1 MDNDSLDLQFGPG
14 SPSGF
19 TPTGIASF
27 SDLRPAAVVRE
38 LIQNSLD
45 AAVEAKEETAIVRFR
60 LTRSNRRSVPGMK
73 SYRKAF
79 NAAVRTHEDLGGGT
93 LPSQAERVV
102 QVMRKAAKG
111 DEQDILSV
119 LDNGIGL
126 DNARMTALL
135 SDGISAKGGA
145 ATGTFGNG
153 HSVAIPASD
162 LRYVLYG
169 GVTAN
174 GDRIG
179 AGHAVI
185 ASRKVR
191 GEQFPKSGDG
201 FLVKG
206 FRKGSYDYAKGASLP
221 GLITENLDEIEQQS
235 GHGTAVII
243 TGFNNF
249 RESLPLWDMVSKAA
263 ACNFF
268 PPIDE
273 GRLVVQAE
281 DHRPGQ
287 SSTIKTLDHSTLKA
301 VLEENRNEQ
310 RSKAFLSG
318 QKAFDAHGA
327 LQFGTPHVFRTK
339 LGEIRVQIR
348 ERSSGNPRVDL
359 CRNGMWITD
368 DKNIPGFYYR
378 FQDRKPF
385 HALLLLDS
393 QSGGRL
399 HELVRNAEGPLHDKL
414 DAKQRLSKPE
424 ERELRDAFGEIR
436 EWLRSVVPELETD
449 SYSPDDFLAL
459 DFGEDGTGTGGN
471 ARQSFWGSPVPVTRR
486 DPGLS
491 YEESSPGPGP
501 GPPGPHPPKPP
512 GPRPPRPRPVLRP
525 FFQATSVPLGLNH
538 RQILL
543 ECQQGCKNA
552 ELRLYVDE
560 NVDATCDS
568 LRRDQIETAYLTE
581 VDVCGHPVNSSKLVR
596 QNGRIVGVRLGDI
609 AADSSLDIDGA
620 LSRFPIDSCFSQA
633 RSRPCVWKFSGR
645 HRLMT
650 RRSDQEPA
658 CTWARGTASVVNSAA
673 SVVATGQGSR
683 RRR

>member
-1 MDNDSLDLQFGPG
+1 MDFDSLDLQFGPG
-14 SPSGF
+14 SASGF
-19 TPTGIASF
+19 TPSGIAGF

-45 AAVEAKEETAIVRFR
+45 AAVEAKEETAVVRFR
-60 LTRSNRRSVPGMK
+60 LAQVKSRSIPGMK
-73 SYRKAF
+73 GYRKAF
-79 NAAVRTHEDLGGGT
+79 ISAVETQKDMGGGT

-102 QVMRKAAKG
+102 GVMRKAVDRK
-111 DEQDILSV
+111 DQDILTV

-126 DNARMTALL
+126 DKDRMTALL

-169 GVTAN
+169 GLTAN
-174 GDRIG
+174 GNRIG

-185 ASRKVR
+185 ASQKIR
-191 GEQFPKSGDG
+191 GKKYQRSGDG

-206 FRKGSYDYAKGASLP
+206 FREGSYEYAEGSSLP
-221 GLITENLDEIEQQS
+221 ALINESLDDIKKQF

-243 TGFNNF
+243 SGFNNF
-249 RESLPLWDMVSKAA
+249 RESNPLWNMVSKAA

-268 PPIDE
+268 PAIDE
-273 GRLVVQAE
+273 GRLVVQVE
-281 DHRPGQ
+281 DIRPGR
-287 SSTIKTLDHSTLKA
+287 SSTPKRLDRSTLNA
-301 VLEENRNEQ
+301 VLEENRNEK

-318 QKAFDAHGA
+318 QKAFDAHDA
-327 LQFGTPHVFRTK
+327 LSCGEPHVFRTK
-339 LGEIRVQIR
+339 LGEIQVRIR

-368 DKNIPGFYYR
+368 DKNIPGYYYR

-385 HALLLLDS
+385 HALLLLDA
-393 QSGGRL
+393 QSGERL

-414 DAKQRLSKPE
+414 DVKQRLAKPE
-424 ERELRDAFGEIR
+424 ERELRDAFKEIQ
-436 EWLRSVVPELETD
+436 EWLISVVPEIGSD

-459 DFGEDGTGTGGN
+459 DFGEDGTGGS
-471 ARQSFWGSPVPVTRR
+471 ARQSFWGNPVPVTRR

-491 YEESSPGPGP
+491 YDESSPGPGP
-501 GPPGPHPPKPP
+501 RPP
-512 GPRPPRPRPVLRP
+512 GPRPPNPPGPRPRPVLRP
-525 FFQATSVPLGLNH
+525 FFQATCVPLGFNH
-538 RQILL
+538 RQFLL
-543 ECQQGCKNA
+543 ECQEGCKNA

-568 LRRDQIETAYLTE
+568 LRRDQIQTAYITQ
-581 VDVCGHPVNSSKLVR
+581 VDVCGHPVNSSELVR

-609 AADSSLDIDGA
+609 AADSSIDIDVSYTLPDG
-620 LSRFPIDSCFSQA
+620 LLVLP
-633 RSRPCVWKFSGR
+633 G
-645 HRLMT
+645 
-650 RRSDQEPA
+650 QEPA
-658 CTWARGTASVVNSAA
+658 LRVEVFRASSPDDEEK
-673 SVVATGQGSR
+673 
-683 RRR
+683 